1 MNLLKII
8 FIIFLL
14 GLVSLLALGDRLV
27 DLIPPKGI
35 PKFETRKEI
44 VKNITQ
50 KVNAPPPFKGPVEV
64 KQSFLSVSGV
74 VSFTNQERKKEGLG
88 ELALSPLLNQ
98 SAQKKVADMFDRQ
111 YFEHESPTGINI
123 DDLAEESG
131 YKFIVIG
138 ENLAL
143 GNFKDD
149 QALVDGWMNSPP
161 HRENILNGKYTEIGV
176 AVGRGLYQG
185 KDTWLA

>member
-64 KQSFLSVSGV
+64 KQSFLSVSGDWG
-74 VSFTNQERKKEGLG
+74 SL
-88 ELALSPLLNQ
+88 P
-98 SAQKKVADMFDRQ
+98 
-111 YFEHESPTGINI
+111 
-123 DDLAEESG
+123 
-131 YKFIVIG
+131 
-138 ENLAL
+138 
-143 GNFKDD
+143 
-149 QALVDGWMNSPP
+149 
-161 HRENILNGKYTEIGV
+161 
-176 AVGRGLYQG
+176 
-185 KDTWLA
+185 

>member
-1 MNLLKII
+1 
-8 FIIFLL
+8 
-14 GLVSLLALGDRLV
+14 
-27 DLIPPKGI
+27 
-35 PKFETRKEI
+35 
-44 VKNITQ
+44 
-50 KVNAPPPFKGPVEV
+50 
-64 KQSFLSVSGV
+64 
-74 VSFTNQERKKEGLG
+74 
-88 ELALSPLLNQ
+88 
-98 SAQKKVADMFDRQ
+98 MFDRQ

-185 KDTWLA
+185 KDTWLAVQHFGKPLSDCPSPDPNLKTRIEALGQELSNLEEDLAKRREEIDNYPMPHDEVYDQKVSEYNSGVEAYNQKAEEYKKLVDDYNEQVEQFNSCAL